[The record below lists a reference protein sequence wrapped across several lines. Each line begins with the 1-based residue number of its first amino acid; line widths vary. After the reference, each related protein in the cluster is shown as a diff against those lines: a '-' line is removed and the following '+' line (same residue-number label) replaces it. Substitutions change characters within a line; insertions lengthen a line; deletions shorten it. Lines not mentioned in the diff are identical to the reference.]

1 MRTKKTAKVA
11 ATVAAGVALVMTNP
25 GASHAADSGPLY
37 IKNAH
42 SNKCLEIENSS
53 KVNGAK
59 AQQWSCVGQSGAK
72 WKLRPLGNDQYLIVN
87 VNSGKCL
94 EVENGWRHDGARIQ
108 QWTCDASLGHQKW
121 EYIQNI
127 GSGGDLWLWNV
138 GTSHLAEVENS
149 WTHDGAPVQQWTAAT
164 NPNTARGQQWYFMN
178 A

>member
-1 MRTKKTAKVA
+1 M
-11 ATVAAGVALVMTNP
+11 
-25 GASHAADSGPLY
+25 Y